1 LVTALLYGLGLWLST
16 RPSSLADVLVP
27 LWVALGWALALIV
40 CESSKVLVPE
50 ETTLLVAPV
59 QIVDVG

>member
-50 ETTLLVAPV
+50 ETTLHVA
-59 QIVDVG
+59 